1 MKRRGLDEGRKS
13 RNLGKKIFI
22 DGSFKLVYFTVY
34 LVFHETDE
42 GADDQGDARAP
53 LLVQEGRHLVD
64 QRLARARGQ
73 QGEGAADQS
82 EVSIY
87 FGQPIRG
94 QHYNLPFP
102 RQYPGDG
109 LLLSRSEARVAELG
123 EGAGDVNIS
132 QVQRGNLWSNV
143 T

>member
-1 MKRRGLDEGRKS
+1 ML
-13 RNLGKKIFI
+13 IFFAFI
-22 DGSFKLVYFTVY
+22 YVY
-34 LVFHETDE
+34 LVLHEANKRADDE
-42 GADDQGDARAP
+42 GDAGTP

-87 FGQPIRG
+87 STRPIRG
-94 QHYNLPFP
+94 QYYSSPFP

-109 LLLSRSEARVAELG
+109 LLLTRSEPRVTELS
-123 EGAGDVNIS
+123 EGAWDVNII
-132 QVQRGNLWSNV
+132 QVQRGNLGTKWSLYYTKHSSNG
-143 T
+143 